1 MADEGE
7 FENYYFMLFP
17 TISSYLLLFL
27 TIYFYLTNLK
37 TVAIN
42 RVYPP
47 KSPLSKGD
55 FQDISLALCVKSP
68 TVIAFVV

>member
-7 FENYYFMLFP
+7 IENYYFMLFA

-37 TVAIN
+37 VFSIN

-55 FQDISLALCVKSP
+55 F
-68 TVIAFVV
+68 